1 MRIKVP
7 NEEEYKREQKKKKI
21 QAIFGLLFGLFFF
34 GLVGLRIFRY
44 GFAEV
49 ELYTWLALGI
59 GVISFSFLAYK
70 FGNEF
75 WSTLFRS

>member
-1 MRIKVP
+1 MRINVP

-21 QAIFGLLFGLFFF
+21 QAIFGLCFGLFFF
-34 GLVGLRIFRY
+34 GLIGLRIFSY

-49 ELYTWLALGI
+49 ELYTWLVLGI
-59 GVISFSFLAYK
+59 GVISFGFLAYK